1 MKKEENVMNLM
12 TKERFFDFFIFTF
25 LGVMVMNFFLLI
37 LIKIREE
44 KVGLEK
50 SIRMKKNAMAV
61 INICLLGALSMG
73 IFSFV
78 FDYFKTSFQ
87 EGKISQANF
96 VIVMIAM
103 ICLAVAI
110 WIKAMILIVN
120 YSKKEKEEDVCEE

>member
-1 MKKEENVMNLM
+1 MNLM
-12 TKERFFDFFIFTF
+12 TAERFFDFFICIF
-25 LGVMVMNFFLLI
+25 LGILVMYFFLLI

-50 SIRMKKNAMAV
+50 SIRMKKNAMAA
-61 INICLLGALSMG
+61 ILICLLGALSMG

-87 EGKISQANF
+87 EGKISQTNF
-96 VIVMIAM
+96 VIVIIVM

-110 WIKAMILIVN
+110 WIKAMILIVY
-120 YSKKEKEEDVCEE
+120 YSKKEKEEDAVKE